1 MADNSGNQNYA
12 IDVLDVIDERFF
24 LESKTATIIN
34 NGVELEFNNGNNAVT
49 IYNVD
54 VVTENDYQRSG
65 TMRYGQLIELGNGVE
80 TFVLS
85 QDKSFSI
92 SIDRGNRED
101 SKMVPAIDTA
111 VQRQVRE
118 VSVPNTDIYRLAVLT
133 SYATANS
140 QTGTPQPITSSNTF
154 SLILT
159 QRQQLQENKVSLD
172 DIVCFVTPA
181 VEAALWQ
188 DPVFKTACDVTTQSR
203 ATGVIG
209 TVMGMT
215 IVTAPSSY
223 FVANFGFMLVANNV
237 LVAPTKFNEIKTGDG
252 FPFGISGMVAFG
264 RRYYD
269 AFIPSNKGVAI
280 RLQKIA

>member
-1 MADNSGNQNYA
+1 MQNYA
-12 IDVLDVIDERFF
+12 TDVLALIDERFY
-24 LESKTATIIN
+24 LESKTNAIVN
-34 NGVELEFNNGNNAVT
+34 NGMEFEFSGVNAVT

-54 VVTENDYQRSG
+54 VVAENDYVRSG
-65 TMRYGQLIELGNGVE
+65 TMRYGELVELGDGVQ

-101 SKMVPAIDTA
+101 SKMVLAIEDA
-111 VQRQVRE
+111 VDRQVRE
-118 VSVPNTDIYRLAVLT
+118 VSVPTVDIYRLGILT
-133 SYATANS
+133 AYAIANS
-140 QTGTPQPITSSNTF
+140 QTATAAVSAALAFTQ
-154 SLILT
+154 ILA
-159 QRQQLQENKVSLD
+159 QRAALQEARVGLD
-172 DIVCFVTPA
+172 DMVVYVTPA
-181 VEAALWQ
+181 VEAFLWL
-188 DPVFKTACDVTTQSR
+188 DPLFKTACDRTTADR

-215 IVTAPSSY
+215 IVTCPASY
-223 FVANFGFMLVANNV
+223 YVANFGFMVVSKKV

-269 AFIPSNKGVAI
+269 AFIPTNKGVAI
-280 RLQKIA
+280 RVHMIA